1 MKNVHII
8 TGGSSGIGLECAKQ
22 FKDGVVVISSR
33 GEEKLI
39 TAVEILK
46 NEGIEAVYKTS
57 DLSKKES
64 IKELFEYASS
74 LGNIKTI
81 VNSAG
86 VSGSGGDTRF
96 TFEVDLVGTENLISE
111 SIKVVKEKS
120 VLILISSMM
129 GRVVPDNEAY
139 DKYLENPTEEG
150 AIDALIGIVQDD
162 SDTAYNFA
170 KKGVQLLAKKY
181 ATEFGQKGAR
191 ILSVSPG
198 IIMTPMSEKASEEHP
213 ELMNYMKRMTP
224 AGRNGKPEDIAE
236 VVAFLA
242 DDKASFITGTDI
254 LVDGG
259 LTIKL
264 PEIAKAMAA
273 QNKTK

>member
-39 TAVEILK
+39 SAVEILK
-46 NEGIEAVYKTS
+46 SEGIEAVYKTS
-57 DLSKKES
+57 DLSNKES

-74 LGNIKTI
+74 LGQIKTI
-81 VNSAG
+81 INSAG

-111 SIKVVKEKS
+111 SIKVVKDKS
-120 VLILISSMM
+120 VLILIASMM

-139 DKYLENPTEEG
+139 DKYLVNPTKEG
-150 AIDALIGIVQDD
+150 SIDALIKRVQNE
-162 SDTAYNFA
+162 SETAYKFA
-170 KKGVQLLAKKY
+170 KKGVQLLAKQS

-198 IIMTPMSEKASEEHP
+198 IIMTPMAEKAAEEHP
-213 ELMNYMKRMTP
+213 EQMKDRKST
-224 AGRNGKPEDIAE
+224 RLN
-236 VVAFLA
+236 
-242 DDKASFITGTDI
+242 SSH
-254 LVDGG
+254 
-259 LTIKL
+259 
-264 PEIAKAMAA
+264 
-273 QNKTK
+273 